1 MATTNQPFKNKT
13 PKMKV
18 GLVGYGKMGQAI
30 EKILI
35 EKGHQ
40 ISKIVSIENIDE
52 INDIN
57 PDNTD
62 VVIEFTAPE
71 SAVSNI
77 KAVLGNKVP
86 VVSGSTGWLDQY
98 DEVAEY
104 CQSQGSGFFYAS
116 NYSLG
121 VNIFFKLNE
130 QLAKMMNG
138 QNYNSSMVEIHHT
151 QKLDAPSGTA
161 ITLAEGLMA
170 HNKNKTSWV
179 NRSTENPSVLEIISE
194 RIDPAPGT
202 HEISYDSEVDSIKI
216 SHVAHSREGFAQGAV
231 LAAEFMAGKKG
242 VYSMDDLLK
251 F

>member
-1 MATTNQPFKNKT
+1 
-13 PKMKV
+13 MKV

-30 EKILI
+30 EKILLD
-35 EKGHQ
+35 KGHS
-40 ISKIVSIENIDE
+40 ISKIINIDNTEE
-52 INDIN
+52 ISEIN

-71 SAVSNI
+71 SALSNI
-77 KAVLGNKVP
+77 KSVLANKVP
-86 VVSGSTGWLDQY
+86 VVSGSTGWLDHY
-98 DEVAEY
+98 DEVVEF
-104 CQSQGSGFFYAS
+104 CKGKETGFFYAS

-138 QNYNSSMVEIHHT
+138 QGYNSSMVEVHHT

-161 ITLAEGLMA
+161 ITLAEGLIA
-170 HNKNKTSWV
+170 HNDSKKKWV
-179 NRSTENPSVLEIISE
+179 NKKSQDPSELEIISE

-202 HEISYDSEVDSIKI
+202 HEITYDSDVDTIKI
-216 SHVAHSREGFAQGAV
+216 SHVAHSRQGFAQGAV

-242 VYSMDDLLK
+242 VYSMNDLLN
-251 F
+251 FQDSL